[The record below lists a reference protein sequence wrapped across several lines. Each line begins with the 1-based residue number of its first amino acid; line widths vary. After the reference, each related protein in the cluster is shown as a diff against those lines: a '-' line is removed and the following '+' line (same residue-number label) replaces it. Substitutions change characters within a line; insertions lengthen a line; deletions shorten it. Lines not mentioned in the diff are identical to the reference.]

1 MPLNQYLQ
9 ETFYYN
15 FSDAAIQSLIA
26 PYAIE
31 QDPTAQAVAIYNR
44 IRDGWRYDAYQ
55 FHMLREHF
63 SASAIVHRRHGH
75 CLDKSILL
83 ITCFRA
89 LGLPSRIHLAKVKN
103 HIAVERA
110 IEKFKTDEL
119 TPHGFVEVFLN
130 DKWVACTPAFNK
142 ELCDVLNVD
151 VLEFDGKTDSIFQAY
166 DKNQGQ
172 FMEYLEDYG
181 TFIDFPYEFVIDNL
195 DAHYPSFK
203 SMREQSPVFSI

>member
-1 MPLNQYLQ
+1 MSINQYLQ
-9 ETFYYN
+9 ETTYYN
-15 FSDAAIQSLIA
+15 FSDPAIQTLIT
-26 PYAIE
+26 PYATE
-31 QDPTAQAVAIYNR
+31 QDPKAQAVAIYNHV
-44 IRDGWRYDAYQ
+44 RDGWRYDAYQ
-55 FHMLREHF
+55 FHMLMEHF
-63 SASAIVHRRHGH
+63 SASSIANRSHGH

-83 ITCFRA
+83 IACYRA
-89 LGLPSRIHLAKVKN
+89 VGLPARIHLAKVRN

-142 ELCDVLNVD
+142 ELCDLLNVD
-151 VLEFDGKTDSIFQAY
+151 VLEFDGETDSIFQAY
-166 DKNQGQ
+166 DKNQKQ

-181 TFIDFPYEFVIDNL
+181 TFSDFPYEFVIDNL